1 MKELGS
7 LVELFGHLQS
17 TSGEAAVQFGGFFI
31 FCTIYHGQGK
41 LLNELTAKMSETTE
55 LPTISEIER
64 LWFELQQEM
73 VAGSEI
79 VSFGYCN

>member
-1 MKELGS
+1 MCN
-7 LVELFGHLQS
+7 LV
-17 TSGEAAVQFGGFFI
+17 AFI

-55 LPTISEIER
+55 LPNTEIER

-79 VSFGYCN
+79 VSFETY